1 MRKPRQISVEILC
14 TAGTSVGMSHKQKGM
29 LQHLLIAL
37 FCLVLGA
44 AGETGDC
51 REQEYRDQAGN
62 CVACKQCGPGQELSK
77 ECGFGYGDD
86 GQCVTCRP
94 SRFKEDWGF
103 QKCKPCLDCALVNR
117 IQKANCTATSN
128 AVCGDCLSGF
138 YRKTKLGGFQEMEC
152 IPCGDP
158 PPPYEPHCSTR
169 VNLVKIPSTAS
180 SPRDTAL
187 AAVICSALAMVLLA
201 LLILCIIYC
210 KKQFME
216 KKPSWS
222 MRLQDVQLN
231 GAELSSFDRQ
241 RINLS
246 TRTCTHCQQ
255 GPAQA
260 CGPVQLV
267 PSCCFDDTCSLEYS
281 SDSCYPPSGSV
292 HHKRNIDCGGEIMPS
307 LLDVFTSS
315 FGGDTS
321 EAWPLMRDSAC
332 SDTGSFCE
340 SLHPS
345 NTEPPPEDVT
355 AFNPKSETPIIPPS
369 DTCPRQED
377 QPESLCLQSLSVEIG
392 GTNVAPT
399 KQEGVDGQGDLP
411 SLNNG
416 EQEQHHM
423 ESNAEQ
429 VPNEEVGLPVDGDQE
444 REPWMNFPSLTQG
457 H

>member
-1 MRKPRQISVEILC
+1 MR
-14 TAGTSVGMSHKQKGM
+14 VGMSHKQQGI
-29 LQHLLIAL
+29 LQHLLIA
-37 FCLVLGA
+37 FCLIHGA

-222 MRLQDVQLN
+222 MRLQDAQLN
-231 GAELSSFDRQ
+231 GAELSSLDRQ

-246 TRTCTHCQQ
+246 PHTTCTHCQQ

-260 CGPVQLV
+260 CGPVHLV

-281 SDSCYPPSGSV
+281 SESSYPPSGSV
-292 HHKRNIDCGGEIMPS
+292 NIKRNMECGGEMLPS
-307 LLDVFTSS
+307 LLDVFTPS
-315 FGGDTS
+315 FGGDAS
-321 EAWPLMRDSAC
+321 EAWPLMGDSAC
-332 SDTGSFCE
+332 SDAGSFCE
-340 SLHPS
+340 SLNPS
-345 NTEPPPEDVT
+345 NSEDSPEDIT
-355 AFNPKSETPIIPPS
+355 AHSPQSETPIIPSS
-369 DTCPRQED
+369 DTYPRQED
-377 QPESLCLQSLSVEIG
+377 QCECPCRQSLSVELIG
-392 GTNVAPT
+392 TAVVLE
-399 KQEGVDGQGDLP
+399 KQEGALDLGDLP

-416 EQEQHHM
+416 DQEQHQM
-423 ESNAEQ
+423 ESNAKQ
-429 VPNEEVGLPVDGDQE
+429 ISNEEVGNCV
-444 REPWMNFPSLTQG
+444 
-457 H
+457 

>member
-1 MRKPRQISVEILC
+1 MRVW
-14 TAGTSVGMSHKQKGM
+14 MFHKQKGM

-37 FCLVLGA
+37 FCLVRLA

-169 VNLVKIPSTAS
+169 VNLVKILSTAS

-222 MRLQDVQLN
+222 MRLQDAQLN

-241 RINLS
+241 RINPS
-246 TRTCTHCQQ
+246 PHRTCTHCQQ
-255 GPAQA
+255 GPVQA
-260 CGPVQLV
+260 CGPVHLV

-281 SDSCYPPSGSV
+281 SDSSYPPSGSV
-292 HHKRNIDCGGEIMPS
+292 HHKRNTDCGGEMLPSFLDGFTPS
-307 LLDVFTSS
+307 L
-315 FGGDTS
+315 GGDAS
-321 EAWPLMRDSAC
+321 EAWPLMRDSVC
-332 SDTGSFCE
+332 SDADSFCE
-340 SLHPS
+340 SLNPAK
-345 NTEPPPEDVT
+345 TEASPEDVA
-355 AFNPKSETPIIPPS
+355 AFRPKSETPIIPPS
-369 DTCPRQED
+369 DTCPREED
-377 QPESLCLQSLSVEIG
+377 QPESLCLQSFSVEIG
-392 GTNVAPT
+392 ETART
-399 KQEGVDGQGDLP
+399 LEEQEGAEDPGDLQ
-411 SLNNG
+411 SLKNG
-416 EQEQHHM
+416 EQEQHQM
-423 ESNAEQ
+423 KRNAEQ
-429 VPNEEVGLPVDGDQE
+429 VPNEEVWDCV
-444 REPWMNFPSLTQG
+444 
-457 H
+457 